1 VEIQVE
7 QISVKNSA
15 MTTLIGIIMSV
26 SMGLESMVMDAT
38 NTVKLRLVII
48 VLVVCLDHKIT
59 VGLIVEMEEQ

>member
-48 VLVVCLDHKIT
+48 VLVVCPDHKIT
-59 VGLIVEMEEQ
+59 VGLIAEMEEQ